1 MKSRLLVLLAIVAL
15 LGSLLAGGAKP
26 ASASAQA
33 LSINCTTTA
42 PITCAGS
49 FTDHF
54 GLVARFTIQRPA
66 QWNGTLVLYSHGY
79 IPPFVPADNPN
90 NPAADAPNALTG
102 GWLLAHGY
110 GLAGTSY
117 STTGWAVQQA
127 FDDQMEVLGI
137 FAGEFGQPTQRIAW
151 GDSLGG
157 LITAGL
163 VQLHPHTFAAALP
176 MCGAVAGGIGTWNQ
190 GLDSAFAL
198 KSLLAPNSALQV
210 VHITNPGANFA
221 LGVQIVQT
229 AQGSPQGRA
238 RLALVA
244 ALNDIP
250 GWANPAAPQPA
261 PTDYAAQEEAQFN
274 YLTGFPLQL
283 GLAFRADLEARA
295 GGNPSWNTGVD
306 YRVQLSH
313 SADLEEVNALYEQ
326 AGLSLSADLAT
337 LDMAPRIAA
346 DPQAVKYL
354 EQFITFNGRIDI
366 PVLTMH
372 TTADGVVATQSE
384 QAYGSIVRAAG
395 NNPLLRQVF
404 VHRANHCSFT
414 PAEQITAF
422 QTLVL
427 RLQTGRWDDVTD
439 PARLNQ
445 QAAELGP
452 SYNPAP
458 PAFVQF
464 QPTRFLRPFDAR
476 DLRD

>member
-1 MKSRLLVLLAIVAL
+1 MKSRLLLLLTMVAL
-15 LGSLLAGGAKP
+15 LFGLLAGTAPP
-26 ASASAQA
+26 ARASAQA
-33 LSINCTTTA
+33 TTISCTTANT
-42 PITCAGS
+42 ITTCTGS
-49 FTDHF
+49 FTDSF
-54 GLVARFTIQRPA
+54 GLPTAFVVEKPA
-66 QWNGTLVLYSHGY
+66 QWNTTLVLYSHGLVA
-79 IPPFVPADNPN
+79 PGGN
-90 NPAADAPNALTG
+90 NPALDAPNSLAG
-102 GWLLAHGY
+102 GWLLTHGY

-127 FDDQMEVLGI
+127 FDDQMRVLGI
-137 FAGEFGQPTQRIAW
+137 FAEQFGSPGQTLAW

-157 LITAGL
+157 MITAGL

-176 MCGAVAGGIGTWNQ
+176 MCGVLGGGVGSWNE
-190 GLDSAFAL
+190 GLDTAFAL
-198 KSLLAPNSALQV
+198 KTLLAPNSNLQV
-210 VHITNPGANFA
+210 VHITNPMANFG
-221 LGVQIVQT
+221 LGLQIVGGAQT
-229 AQGSPQGRA
+229 TAQGRA

-244 ALNDIP
+244 ALSDIP
-250 GWANPAAPQPA
+250 GWANVGAPEPAAK
-261 PTDYAAQEEAQFN
+261 DYVAQEKEQFQ
-274 YLTGFPLQL
+274 YLTGFALAL
-283 GLAFRADLEARA
+283 GLAFRADVEARA

-313 SADLEEVNALYEQ
+313 SADLGEVIALYKQ
-326 AGLSLSADLAT
+326 AGMSLNDDLAT
-337 LDMAPRIAA
+337 LNGAPRISA
-346 DPQAVKYL
+346 DLQAVNYL
-354 EQFITFNGRIDI
+354 AQFITFNGQISI

-384 QAYGSIVRAAG
+384 QAYASVVRSAG
-395 NNPLLRQVF
+395 NNRLLRQVF

-427 RLQTGRWDDVTD
+427 RLQTGRWEDLTG

-452 SYNPAP
+452 TYNLAP

-476 DLRD
+476 DLNG